1 MLAFARG
8 GVDACVINIAAP
20 IAETV
25 RLTSDMMPCDV
36 QLELKPG
43 EVLPAVSIDAD
54 DIGQICLQ
62 LCVRGREPRGD
73 SGIVRLELAAVNV
86 PDFVCSAC
94 GDRYERGESVRLTV
108 TDSFSRPPSGPAKG
122 ALGTPCM

>member
-1 MLAFARG
+1 
-8 GVDACVINIAAP
+8 
-20 IAETV
+20 
-25 RLTSDMMPCDV
+25 MMPCDV
-36 QLELKPG
+36 QLELKRG
-43 EVLPAVSIDAD
+43 EVLLAVSVDAD